1 MLDGCL
7 WVLHTGAPWRDLP
20 RRFGPWQ
27 TVYHRWHRWHTDGTW
42 RLILEQLGLTPGHE
56 EPGPAPEPAAQESVT
71 VPGNGTEQPLPGTRP
86 AEAAADAGT
95 AA

>member
-7 WVLHTGAPWRDLP
+7 WVMRTGAPWRDLP

-27 TVYHRWHRWHTDGTW
+27 TVYHRYHRWHTDGTW
-42 RLILEQLGLTPGHE
+42 RLILEQLGLTPLHD
-56 EPGPAPEPAAQESVT
+56 EPLPTPEPAA
-71 VPGNGTEQPLPGTRP
+71 VPEGAADPSPPATHP
-86 AEAAADAGT
+86 AEATADAGT